1 MISSNIIVNTKL
13 KKATENQMEHEL
25 KQIGPRIRVDI
36 YNALIKECARTR
48 QSQAIIVE
56 QALIRLLK
64 DAGHDIEDF
73 RGY

>member
-1 MISSNIIVNTKL
+1 ML
-13 KKATENQMEHEL
+13 HEL

-36 YNALIKECARTR
+36 YEALLKECARTR

-64 DAGHDIEDF
+64 EAGHDIEDF

>member
-1 MISSNIIVNTKL
+1 
-13 KKATENQMEHEL
+13 METHMEYEL
-25 KQIGPRIRVDI
+25 KQIGPRIRQDI
-36 YNALIKECARTR
+36 YEALIKECARTR

-64 DAGHDIEDF
+64 EAGHDIEDF

>member
-1 MISSNIIVNTKL
+1 M
-13 KKATENQMEHEL
+13 ENQMEHEL

>member
-1 MISSNIIVNTKL
+1 
-13 KKATENQMEHEL
+13 MEYEL
-25 KQIGPRIRVDI
+25 KQIGPRIRQDI
-36 YNALIKECARTR
+36 YEALIKECARTR

-64 DAGHDIEDF
+64 EAGHDIEDF

>member
-13 KKATENQMEHEL
+13 KKSTENQMEHEL